1 MNFFIKGPQVYLRA
15 IEASDANERY
25 LSWINNPEVTKG
37 LVTGTYPSSMTG
49 LISYIE
55 SVTAGH
61 SKIML
66 AICDN
71 QTGLH
76 IGNVKLDQIDAVAR
90 TAEFGLMIGDQA
102 FWGKGVGS
110 EVCGLVLNY
119 AFEQLNLRKVSLSV
133 FSNNPGAIRLY
144 EKVGFSAEGRLKD
157 HVFADNAYHDKLWM
171 SIFKHE
177 FEHSK

>member
-1 MNFFIKGPQVYLRA
+1 MISFLKGEHVCLRA
-15 IEASDANERY
+15 VELTDATERY
-25 LSWINNPEVTKG
+25 LGWINNPEVTKG
-37 LVTGTYPSSMTG
+37 LVTGTYPSSLVQLTN
-49 LISYIE
+49 YIE
-55 SVTAGH
+55 SAVSDR

-102 FWGKGVGS
+102 FWGTGIGT
-110 EVCGLVLNY
+110 EVSRLVLHY

-144 EKVGFSAEGRLKD
+144 QKVGFTVEGRLKD

-171 SIFKHE
+171 SIFKHD
-177 FEHSK
+177 FEHSM